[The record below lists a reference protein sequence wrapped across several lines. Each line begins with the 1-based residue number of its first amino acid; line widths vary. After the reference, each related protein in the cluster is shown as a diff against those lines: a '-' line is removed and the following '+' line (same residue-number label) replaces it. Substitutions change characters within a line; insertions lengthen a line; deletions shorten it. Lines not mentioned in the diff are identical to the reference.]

1 MNPALRDL
9 ILGASSASTP
19 SFSPTELTNL
29 ALWLDAADASSITL
43 DGSNNVEQWND
54 KSGNARHAT
63 QATVLNRPG
72 YAADAV
78 NGLSS
83 LAYTDGKFLVTPAF
97 DVASNPG
104 WTILTAHR
112 ITGTAAT
119 RRLYS
124 WNNHIRILGLV
135 SSDRIVVDFSP
146 TVDGSGRFL
155 TASADMASTAWRYT
169 AQYLSTS
176 ERAYVFGR
184 PGTELAETSGTSL
197 PSYSATS
204 STFSVGRD
212 VPNNSS
218 FNGSYGE
225 VIVYN
230 RPLTSG
236 ERAQALAYLA
246 AKWKIV

>member
-1 MNPALRDL
+1 VIQLWSQNNW
-9 ILGASSASTP
+9 S
-19 SFSPTELTNL
+19 SPTSSFVPTNIANL
-29 ALWLDAADASSITL
+29 ALWLDAADATTITL
-43 DGSNNVEQWND
+43 DGSSNVEQWND

-63 QATVLNRPG
+63 QAATLSRPG

-124 WNNHIRILGLV
+124 WNSFIRMLGLV
-135 SSDRIVVDFSP
+135 SSDRIVVDFHP
-146 TVDGSGRFL
+146 TVDGNGRFL
-155 TASADMASTAWRYT
+155 TASADMASTAWRYS
-169 AQYLSTS
+169 AHRLSTS
-176 ERAYVFGR
+176 ARDYVFGR
-184 PGTELAETSGTSL
+184 PGTELTETSGIL
-197 PSYSATS
+197 PAAYSATS

-212 VPNNSS
+212 VPNNLS

-236 ERAQALAYLA
+236 ERAQVLAYLA

>member
-1 MNPALRDL
+1 MSNL
-9 ILGASSASTP
+9 
-19 SFSPTELTNL
+19 LTNRRIIFRPLGLPNFSGL
-29 ALWLDAADASSITL
+29 ALWLDAADASTITL
-43 DGSNNVEQWND
+43 DGSNNVSEWRD

-63 QATVLNRPG
+63 QATAGSRPG

-78 NGLSS
+78 SGVSS
-83 LAYTDGKFLVTPAF
+83 LVYTDGKFLVTPAF

-135 SSDRIVVDFSP
+135 SPDRIVVDYHP
-146 TVDGSGRFL
+146 TIDGNGRFM
-155 TASADMASTAWRYT
+155 TASSDMASTAWRYS

-184 PGTELAETSGTSL
+184 PGTELTETSGIL
-197 PSYSATS
+197 PAAYSATS

-212 VPNNSS
+212 VPNNLS

-236 ERAQALAYLA
+236 ERAQVLAYLA